1 VSATLQASEP
11 ATPVARRGRLTYLG
25 GRIAEY
31 LLVLL
36 VALTLNFL
44 LPRALP
50 GGPLK
55 LFGSPESLARLTA
68 EERAQIATEYGF
80 GDPIYVQFFDYLKS
94 VVTLDLGTS
103 LSDGRAVTEAIGDAL
118 PWTLLLVGTSIV
130 FTTLIG
136 ITLGVIG
143 GLRRS
148 EGKGTFTLI
157 GAIVVDSI
165 PQFWLAMLLIVW
177 FGVTWQIAPTFGATG
192 PDGVTVAGLAE
203 HLVLPVAT
211 LTITGIGYIFMYTR
225 SSMLNVLTSEPV
237 QHAHARGIPRGR
249 LVRRHV
255 LRPALLPVHTL
266 IMLDI
271 GFLAAGAIVVETVF
285 AYPGL
290 GRLTF
295 GAIAARDYPLMQ
307 GTFLVLTLM
316 VVLMNLLAD
325 LTYPLLDPRARTGGG
340 SR

>member
-1 VSATLQASEP
+1 VSVIQTSAP
-11 ATPVARRGRLTYLG
+11 GTPVARRGRLTYLG
-25 GRIAEY
+25 GRVAEY
-31 LLVLL
+31 VVVLF

-55 LFGSPESLARLTA
+55 LFGSPEALARLTA

-80 GDPIYVQFFDYLKS
+80 GDPVYVQFFDYLGS

-103 LSDGRAVTEAIGDAL
+103 LSDGRTVAEAIGDAL

-136 ITLGVIG
+136 IALGAIG
-143 GLRRS
+143 GLRRR
-148 EGKGTFTLI
+148 EGKGAGTLI

-192 PDGVTVAGLAE
+192 PDGVTLTGIAQ
-203 HLVLPVAT
+203 HLVLPAAT
-211 LTITGIGYIFMYTR
+211 LIITGIGYIFMYTR

-237 QHAHARGIPRGR
+237 QHAHARGIPRGL

-325 LTYPLLDPRARTGGG
+325 LTYPLLDPRARTGGE
-340 SR
+340 S

>member
-1 VSATLQASEP
+1 V
-11 ATPVARRGRLTYLG
+11 
-25 GRIAEY
+25 EY
-31 LLVLL
+31 VVVLFI
-36 VALTLNFL
+36 ALTLNFM

-55 LFGSPESLARLTA
+55 LFGSPEALARLTA

-80 GDPIYVQFFDYLKS
+80 GDPLHVQFLDYLRS

-103 LSDGRAVTEAIGDAL
+103 LSDGRAVTEAIADAL
-118 PWTLLLVGTSIV
+118 PWTLLLVGSSIV
-130 FTTLIG
+130 LTTLVG

-143 GLRRS
+143 GLRRR
-148 EGKGTFTLI
+148 EGKGGLTLV

-177 FGVTWQIAPTFGATG
+177 FGVKWQLAPTFGATG
-192 PDGVTVAGLAE
+192 PDGVTFVGVLQ
-203 HLVLPVAT
+203 HLVLPVTT
-211 LTITGIGYIFMYTR
+211 LTVTGIGYIFMYTR

-237 QHAHARGIPRGR
+237 QHAHARGIPRRR
-249 LVRRHV
+249 LVLRHV

-266 IMLDI
+266 ILLDI

-340 SR
+340 R

>member
-1 VSATLQASEP
+1 MSALQAAVP
-11 ATPVARRGRLTYLG
+11 GTTGARRGRWTFLA
-25 GRIAEY
+25 GRLLEY
-31 LLVLL
+31 VTVLF

-55 LFGSPESLARLTA
+55 LFGSPEALARLTA

-80 GDPIYVQFFDYLKS
+80 GEPIHVQFFDYVRS

-103 LSDGRAVTEAIGDAL
+103 LSDGREVTQAIADAL
-118 PWTLLLVGTSIV
+118 PWTLLLVGTSIIL
-130 FTTLIG
+130 TTLIG
-136 ITLGVIG
+136 ITLGVVG
-143 GLRRS
+143 GLRRR
-148 EGKGTFTLI
+148 EGKGTGTLI

-177 FGVTWQIAPTFGATG
+177 FGVKWQLAPTFGATG
-192 PDGVTVAGLAE
+192 PDGVTVTGLLQ
-203 HLVLPVAT
+203 HLILPVAT

-225 SSMLNVLTSEPV
+225 SSMLGVLTSEPV
-237 QHAHARGIPRGR
+237 QHAHARGVPRGR

-325 LTYPLLDPRARTGGG
+325 LTYPLIDPRARAGGA
-340 SR
+340 R

>member
-1 VSATLQASEP
+1 MSAIQTSAPDTSL
-11 ATPVARRGRLTYLG
+11 GRPGRVTYLG
-25 GRIAEY
+25 GRVAEY
-31 LLVLL
+31 VVVLF
-36 VALTLNFL
+36 VAVTLNFL

-55 LFGSPESLARLTA
+55 LFGSPEALARLTA

-80 GDPIYVQFFDYLKS
+80 GDPVHVQFFAYLRS

-103 LSDGRAVTEAIGDAL
+103 LSDGRTVTEAIGEAL

-130 FTTLIG
+130 CTTLIG
-136 ITLGVIG
+136 IALGVIG

-148 EGKGTFTLI
+148 EGKGAGTLI

-165 PQFWLAMLLIVW
+165 PQFWLAMVLIVW
-177 FGVTWQIAPTFGATG
+177 FGVKWQVAPTFGATG
-192 PDGVTVAGLAE
+192 PDGVTVTGLAQ

-211 LTITGIGYIFMYTR
+211 LTITGIGYIFLYTR

-325 LTYPLLDPRARTGGG
+325 LTYPLLDPRTRTGGE
-340 SR
+340 S

>member
-1 VSATLQASEP
+1 M
-11 ATPVARRGRLTYLG
+11 
-25 GRIAEY
+25 EY
-31 LLVLL
+31 VVVLFI
-36 VALTLNFL
+36 ALTLNFM

-55 LFGSPESLARLTA
+55 LFGSPEALARLTA

-80 GDPIYVQFFDYLKS
+80 GDPLHVQFLDYLRS
-94 VVTLDLGTS
+94 VVTLDLGSS
-103 LSDGRAVTEAIGDAL
+103 LSDGRAVTEAIADAL
-118 PWTLLLVGTSIV
+118 PWTLLLVGSSIV
-130 FTTLIG
+130 LTTLIG

-143 GLRRS
+143 GLRRR
-148 EGKGTFTLI
+148 EGKGGLTLV

-177 FGVTWQIAPTFGATG
+177 FGVNWQLAPTFGATG
-192 PDGVTVAGLAE
+192 PDGVTFVGVLQ
-203 HLVLPVAT
+203 HLVLPVTT
-211 LTITGIGYIFMYTR
+211 LTVTGIGYIFMYTR

-237 QHAHARGIPRGR
+237 QHAHARGIPHRR
-249 LVRRHV
+249 LVLRHV

-316 VVLMNLLAD
+316 VVLMNFLAD

-340 SR
+340 R

>member
-1 VSATLQASEP
+1 MTALQTTAPETSAP
-11 ATPVARRGRLTYLG
+11 RRGRWTYLA
-25 GRIAEY
+25 GRVAEY
-31 LLVLL
+31 VVVLFI
-36 VALTLNFL
+36 ALTLNFL

-55 LFGSPESLARLTA
+55 LFGSPEALARLTA

-80 GDPIYVQFFDYLKS
+80 GDPLQVQFFDYLRS

-103 LSDGRAVTEAIGDAL
+103 LSDGRAVTEAIADAL

-130 FTTLIG
+130 MTTLIG

-143 GLRRS
+143 GLRRR
-148 EGKGTFTLI
+148 EGKGALTLV

-177 FGVTWQIAPTFGATG
+177 FGVKWQIAPTFGASG
-192 PDGVTVAGLAE
+192 PDGITIMGVVQ
-203 HLVLPVAT
+203 HLVLPVTT
-211 LTITGIGYIFMYTR
+211 LTVTGIGYIFMYTR
-225 SSMLNVLTSEPV
+225 SSMLSVLTSEPV
-237 QHAHARGIPRGR
+237 QHAHARGIPHRR
-249 LVRRHV
+249 LVLRHV

-295 GAIAARDYPLMQ
+295 GAISARDYPLMQ

-325 LTYPLLDPRARTGGG
+325 LTYPLLDPRARTGVD
-340 SR
+340 R

>member
-1 VSATLQASEP
+1 MSTLQTAAPEIS
-11 ATPVARRGRLTYLG
+11 AVRRGRWTFLA
-25 GRIAEY
+25 GRVVEY
-31 LLVLL
+31 LVVLFI
-36 VALTLNFL
+36 ALTLNFL

-55 LFGSPESLARLTA
+55 LFGSPEALAQLTA
-68 EERAQIATEYGF
+68 DERAQIATEYGF
-80 GDPIYVQFFDYLKS
+80 GDPLLVQFIDYLKN
-94 VVTLDLGTS
+94 VLTLDLGTS
-103 LSDGRAVTEAIGDAL
+103 LSDGRPVTEAIADAL
-118 PWTLLLVGTSIV
+118 PWTLLLVGSSIV
-130 FTTLIG
+130 MTTLIG
-136 ITLGVIG
+136 ISLGVIG
-143 GLRRS
+143 GLRRR
-148 EGKGTFTLI
+148 EGKGGVTLM
-157 GAIVVDSI
+157 GALVVDSI

-177 FGVTWQIAPTFGATG
+177 FGVKWQIAPTFGATG
-192 PDGVTVAGLAE
+192 PDGVTISGLLQ
-203 HLVLPVAT
+203 HLVLPMAT
-211 LTITGIGYIFMYTR
+211 LTITSIGYIFMYTR
-225 SSMLNVLTSEPV
+225 SSMLSVLTSEPV

-316 VVLMNLLAD
+316 VVFMNFLAD
-325 LTYPLLDPRARTGGG
+325 LTYPLLDPRARTGGE
-340 SR
+340 R

>member
-1 VSATLQASEP
+1 MSAIQESA
-11 ATPVARRGRLTYLG
+11 PVAATADRRGRLTYLA

-31 LLVLL
+31 FMVLF

-55 LFGSPESLARLTA
+55 LFGSPEQLARLTA
-68 EERAQIATEYGF
+68 EERAQIASEYGF
-80 GDPIYVQFFDYLKS
+80 GDPILVQFVDYLKR

-103 LSDGRAVTEAIGDAL
+103 LSDGRQVTEAIGDAL
-118 PWTLLLVGTSIV
+118 PWTLLLVGTSIL

-143 GLRRS
+143 GLRRR
-148 EGKGTFTLI
+148 EGKGAFTLI
-157 GAIVVDSI
+157 GAIVVDSL

-177 FGVTWQIAPTFGATG
+177 FGVKWQVLPTYGATG
-192 PDGVTVAGLAE
+192 PDGTTIGGLAQ

-211 LTITGIGYIFMYTR
+211 LTITGLGYIFMYTR

-237 QHAHARGIPRGR
+237 AHAHARGIPRR
-249 LVRRHV
+249 QIVRRHV

-295 GAIAARDYPLMQ
+295 GSIAARDYPLMQ

-316 VVLMNLLAD
+316 VVVMNLLAD
-325 LTYPLLDPRARTGGG
+325 LTYPLLDPRARSGGQ
-340 SR
+340 R

>member
-1 VSATLQASEP
+1 MSALQTAVP
-11 ATPVARRGRLTYLG
+11 GAAGARRGRWTFLG
-25 GRIAEY
+25 GRLLEY
-31 LLVLL
+31 VTVLF
-36 VALTLNFL
+36 VAVSLNFL

-55 LFGSPESLARLTA
+55 LFGSPEALAQLTA

-80 GDPIYVQFFDYLKS
+80 GDPIHVQFLDYLRS

-103 LSDGRAVTEAIGDAL
+103 LSDGREVTEAIADAL
-118 PWTLLLVGTSIV
+118 PWTLLLVGTSIIL
-130 FTTLIG
+130 TTLIG

-143 GLRRS
+143 GLRRR
-148 EGKGTFTLI
+148 EGKGTGTLI

-177 FGVTWQIAPTFGATG
+177 FGVKWQLAPTFGATG
-192 PDGVTVAGLAE
+192 PDGVTVVGVLQ

-225 SSMLNVLTSEPV
+225 SSMLGVLTSEPV
-237 QHAHARGIPRGR
+237 QHAHARGVPRGR

-316 VVLMNLLAD
+316 VVVMNLLAD
-325 LTYPLLDPRARTGGG
+325 LTYPLIDPRARAAGA
-340 SR
+340 R

>member
-1 VSATLQASEP
+1 
-11 ATPVARRGRLTYLG
+11 
-25 GRIAEY
+25 
-31 LLVLL
+31 
-36 VALTLNFL
+36 
-44 LPRALP
+44 
-50 GGPLK
+50 
-55 LFGSPESLARLTA
+55 
-68 EERAQIATEYGF
+68 
-80 GDPIYVQFFDYLKS
+80 

-103 LSDGRAVTEAIGDAL
+103 LSDGREVTEAIADAL

-130 FTTLIG
+130 VTTVIG

-143 GLRRS
+143 GLRRR
-148 EGKGTFTLI
+148 EGKGTATLI

-177 FGVTWQIAPTFGATG
+177 FGVNWQLAPTFGATG
-192 PDGVTVAGLAE
+192 PGGVTVVGLLQ

-225 SSMLNVLTSEPV
+225 SSMLGVLTSEPV
-237 QHAHARGIPRGR
+237 QHAHARGIPHGR

-285 AYPGL
+285 GYPGL

-325 LTYPLLDPRARTGGG
+325 LTYPLIDPRARPGGAQ
-340 SR
+340 